1 MFKRKNKTA
10 TNDRFETVSRGRVPG
25 TTIQDV
31 VLRDRQ
37 TGVCYL
43 LTSWGYGTG
52 LSPLLDAEG
61 KPVVLD
67 DKPATTR

>member
-31 VLRDRQ
+31 NR
-37 TGVCYL
+37 L
-43 LTSWGYGTG
+43 LSQFEQMKKMIKQLSGGGKRRKKGMMG
-52 LSPLLDAEG
+52 LPF
-61 KPVVLD
+61 
-67 DKPATTR
+67 